1 VRLLALVL
9 GLLALTP
16 GVASA
21 VATYPTLPRTDVR
34 LIHYRAHD
42 GVVRRAWL
50 LLPADYSGEPLPL
63 VISPHGRGTSARAN
77 ARLWG
82 DLPGIGGFVVVNPA
96 GEGRRLGEYSW
107 GDPGQIADLAR
118 MPAIVRAHGI
128 RVDPRAIYA
137 VGGSMGGQETLLL
150 VARYPHLLAGA
161 AVFDAATDMARRYW
175 DFEDLP
181 DGRDL
186 QRLARDEIGGTPL
199 TRPRAYAIRSPDTY
213 ARQIA
218 LSGVPLQLYWST
230 RDRVIADQRDESRV
244 LLRRIFRW
252 NPFAYVISFH
262 GEWQHDAEMRPYA
275 RLPRALVRLGL
286 LPWSMMAERR
296 GPDAIRLERPRRA

>member
-1 VRLLALVL
+1 VRFLATLL

-21 VATYPTLPRTDVR
+21 VAAHPTLPHTDLR
-34 LIHYRAHD
+34 LIDYRAHD

-50 LLPADYSGEPLPL
+50 LLPTDYGGAPLPL

-82 DLPGIGGFVVVNPA
+82 DLPGIGGFAVVNPA

-118 MPAIVRAHGI
+118 MPAIVRAHGVH
-128 RVDPRAIYA
+128 VDPRAVYA

-150 VARYPHLLAGA
+150 VARHPHLLAGA

-175 DFEDLP
+175 DFEELKNGP
-181 DGRDL
+181 TL
-186 QRLARDEIGGTPL
+186 QHLAREEIGGTPL
-199 TRPRAYAIRSPDTY
+199 TSPRAYAARSPDTY
-213 ARQIA
+213 AQQIA

-230 RDRVIADQRDESRV
+230 RDRVISDQIDETGALVAAIRG
-244 LLRRIFRW
+244 W
-252 NPFAYVISFH
+252 NPAAPVEVFRGTWRH
-262 GEWQHDAEMRPYA
+262 TAEMRWTK
-275 RLPRALVRLGL
+275 RLPGALRRFGL
-286 LPWSMMAERR
+286 LTRSQ
-296 GPDAIRLERPRRA
+296 AIQI